1 MTIVQRNFFRLLKS
15 GIFGKPEKV
24 EPMSVY
30 KWGKLYQLAVL
41 HNVVGYIYSGLQLCK
56 DQFFLHMTDAQ
67 WKQWE
72 KTVSENKKEQYGDD
86 EEEDEFLRAD
96 HLTNP
101 LLNRK
106 LQAILD
112 DEVSDTYTRQLLLKI
127 IRCARHVLNEGVPV
141 RQLVDMGAY
150 LHTEGHHVDFIT
162 LEKWLKS
169 LSLQHIAKLEG
180 SLLTELLGFSKEAIP
195 FGGEEREKNI
205 EQVAQELIEFTNT
218 RAADFY
224 FTQTDDNIFVH
235 TNNGSAMLGH
245 IRRSARYF
253 RYFPSETVTNFFASF
268 AHSLSHIEE

>member
-1 MTIVQRNFFRLLKS
+1 MNIIQRNFFRLIRS
-15 GIFGKPEKV
+15 GALGKQEQV
-24 EPMSVY
+24 EPMSAC
-30 KWGKLYQLAVL
+30 KWGKLYQLAVM
-41 HNVVGYIYSGLQLCK
+41 HNVTEYIYEGLQLNK
-56 DQFFLHMTDAQ
+56 EQFFLHITDSQ

-72 KTVSENKKEQYGDD
+72 KTIRDIGKKPNNDN
-86 EEEDEFLRAD
+86 EEDEFLRAD

-101 LLNRK
+101 LLNKK

-112 DEVSDTYTRQLLLKI
+112 DENSDTYTRQLLLTI

-141 RQLVDMGAY
+141 RQLVDMGVF
-150 LHTEGHHVDFIT
+150 LSNEGHHVDFIT

-169 LSLQHIAKLEG
+169 LKLHQVAKLEG
-180 SLLTELLGFSKEAIP
+180 SLLMELLGFSHDVIP
-195 FGGEEREKNI
+195 FVGNKADKNVK
-205 EQVAQELIEFTNT
+205 QVAQELIEFTNT

>member
-1 MTIVQRNFFRLLKS
+1 MNIIQRNFFRLIRS
-15 GIFGKPEKV
+15 GALGKQEQV
-24 EPMSVY
+24 EPMSVF
-30 KWGKLYQLAVL
+30 KWGKLYQLAVM
-41 HNVVGYIYSGLQLCK
+41 HNVTEYIYQGLQLSK
-56 DQFFLHMTDAQ
+56 EQFFLHLSDSQ

-72 KTVSENKKEQYGDD
+72 KTVREMGKKPSNDNED
-86 EEEDEFLRAD
+86 DEFLRAD

-101 LLNRK
+101 LLNKK
-106 LQAILD
+106 LQVILD
-112 DEVSDTYTRQLLLKI
+112 DENSDTHTRQLLLTI
-127 IRCARHVLNEGVPV
+127 IRCARHILNEGVPV
-141 RQLVDMGAY
+141 RQLVDMGVF
-150 LHTEGHHVDFIT
+150 LSTEESHVDFIT

-169 LSLQHIAKLEG
+169 LKLHQVAKLEG
-180 SLLTELLGFSKEAIP
+180 SLLMELLGFSHEELP
-195 FGGEEREKNI
+195 FIGDKTEKNVK
-205 EQVAQELIEFTNT
+205 QVAQELIEFTNT

>member
-1 MTIVQRNFFRLLKS
+1 
-15 GIFGKPEKV
+15 
-24 EPMSVY
+24 MSAC
-30 KWGKLYQLAVL
+30 KWGKLYQLAVM
-41 HNVVGYIYSGLQLCK
+41 HNVTEYIYEGLQLNK
-56 DQFFLHMTDAQ
+56 EQFFLHMMDSQ

-72 KTVSENKKEQYGDD
+72 KTIRDIRKKPNNDN
-86 EEEDEFLRAD
+86 EEDEFLRAD

-106 LQAILD
+106 LQTILD
-112 DEVSDTYTRQLLLKI
+112 DENSDTYTRQLLLTI

-141 RQLVDMGAY
+141 RQLVDMGVF
-150 LHTEGHHVDFIT
+150 LSNEGHHVDFIT

-169 LSLQHIAKLEG
+169 LKLHQVAKLEG
-180 SLLTELLGFSKEAIP
+180 SLLMELLDFSYEEIP
-195 FGGEEREKNI
+195 FIGNKTDKNVK
-205 EQVAQELIEFTNT
+205 QVAQELIEFTNT

-268 AHSLSHIEE
+268 AHSLSHIED

>member
-1 MTIVQRNFFRLLKS
+1 MNIIQRNFFRLIRNGAFEQK
-15 GIFGKPEKV
+15 EQV
-24 EPMSVY
+24 EPMSAC
-30 KWGKLYQLAVL
+30 KWGKLYQLAVM
-41 HNVVGYIYSGLQLCK
+41 HNVTEYIYEGLQLNK
-56 DQFFLHMTDAQ
+56 EQFFLHMTDSQ

-72 KTVSENKKEQYGDD
+72 KAVREIGKKPSNDNED
-86 EEEDEFLRAD
+86 DEFLRAD

-101 LLNRK
+101 LLNKK
-106 LQAILD
+106 LQVILD
-112 DEVSDTYTRQLLLKI
+112 DENSDTHTRQLLLTI
-127 IRCARHVLNEGVPV
+127 IRCARHILNEGVPV
-141 RQLVDMGAY
+141 RQLVDMGVF
-150 LHTEGHHVDFIT
+150 LSTEESHVDFIT

-169 LSLQHIAKLEG
+169 LKLHQVAKLEG
-180 SLLTELLGFSKEAIP
+180 SLLMELLGFSHDVIP
-195 FGGEEREKNI
+195 FVGDKTDKNVK
-205 EQVAQELIEFTNT
+205 QVAQELIEFTNT